1 MWRPM
6 STANDTALAGALRA
20 RGQRVTS
27 QRLVLHRILRDLDRH
42 VTAEELARRAA
53 EQLPGVSLPT
63 VYATLA
69 LFEELGIVRR
79 VAAEGAVLYDPRT
92 DAHHHVRCSR
102 CGRIEDLDA
111 PLEDASVLAAAE
123 EAGYEADR
131 TEVVVVGV
139 CPDCRG
145 RAGEAT
151 AGSGSA
157 RRDVRARRL

>member
-1 MWRPM
+1 
-6 STANDTALAGALRA
+6 
-20 RGQRVTS
+20 
-27 QRLVLHRILRDLDRH
+27 
-42 VTAEELARRAA
+42 
-53 EQLPGVSLPT
+53 
-63 VYATLA
+63 
-69 LFEELGIVRR
+69 
-79 VAAEGAVLYDPRT
+79 
-92 DAHHHVRCSR
+92 
-102 CGRIEDLDA
+102 
-111 PLEDASVLAAAE
+111 VLAAAE